1 MSPYRHVGVQVVGF
15 DALARVDSGA
25 EQPARRVRAP
35 RALLGGALTCGCA
48 YAAIL
53 FVLAAVLVL
62 VIIRTGEVQLVT
74 VALIVALAAALL
86 RAGPQRV

>member
-1 MSPYRHVGVQVVGF
+1 MR
-15 DALARVDSGA
+15 LR
-25 EQPARRVRAP
+25 
-35 RALLGGALTCGCA
+35 

-53 FVLAAVLVL
+53 FALAAVLVL
-62 VIIRTGEVQLVT
+62 VLVIVRTGEVQLVT

>member
-1 MSPYRHVGVQVVGF
+1 MR
-15 DALARVDSGA
+15 LK
-25 EQPARRVRAP
+25 
-35 RALLGGALTCGCA
+35 
-48 YAAIL
+48 YAATL
-53 FVLAAVLVL
+53 FALAAVLVL

>member
-1 MSPYRHVGVQVVGF
+1 
-15 DALARVDSGA
+15 
-25 EQPARRVRAP
+25 VRL
-35 RALLGGALTCGCA
+35 R

-53 FVLAAVLVL
+53 FAVAAMLVL
-62 VIIRTGEVQLVT
+62 VIVRTGEVQLVT